1 MMIGVNVNVHIV
13 KAQIRAHTRHAG
25 SFALGS
31 PSQHL

>member
-13 KAQIRAHTRHAG
+13 KPHKYAQTLHAG
-25 SFALGS
+25 TFALGS